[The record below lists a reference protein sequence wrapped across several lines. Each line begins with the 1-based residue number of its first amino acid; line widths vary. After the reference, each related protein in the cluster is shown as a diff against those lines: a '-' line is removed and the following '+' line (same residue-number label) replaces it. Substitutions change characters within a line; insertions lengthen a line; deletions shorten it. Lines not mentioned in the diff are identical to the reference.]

1 MPSDA
6 LTLENATLRIGDKT
20 LFANFGFTLRIGEIH
35 AITGAN
41 GTGKSS
47 LLKCLAGHPHY
58 SLQKGTL
65 RLNGMDINDWP
76 PEKRA
81 QQGIFL
87 AFQSPY
93 ELEGITVANFLRTM
107 LKFFPQH
114 PLHNASATELYQKLY
129 ALLES
134 VGLPKEFT
142 GRSVHCGF
150 SGGEKKR
157 FEWLQVLLLR
167 PKFVLLDELDSGLDA
182 NARARILDTIDSLKT
197 TTAFLVVSHANDF
210 LQALHP
216 TETHALNRFQPP
228 SSSPACPPSHPASQQ
243 VSA

>member
-1 MPSDA
+1 MPPDT
-6 LTLENATLRIGDKT
+6 LTLENATLKIGSKT
-20 LFANFGFTLRIGEIH
+20 LFENFGFTLRIGEIH
-35 AITGAN
+35 AVTGAN

-47 LLKCLAGHPHY
+47 LLKCLAGHPNY
-58 SLQKGTL
+58 PLQQGTL
-65 RLNGMDINDWP
+65 RLNGTNINDWP

-93 ELEGITVANFLRTM
+93 ELEGVTVANFLRTA

-114 PLHNASATELYQKLY
+114 PLHNASATELYQQLY
-129 ALLES
+129 ALLET
-134 VGLPKEFT
+134 VGLPKDFT

-157 FEWLQVLLLR
+157 FEWLQVLLFR

-182 NARARILDTIDSLKT
+182 HARAFILEMIRSLQA

-210 LQALHP
+210 LQALHS
-216 TETHALNRFQPP
+216 TATHALNRFQAPSP
-228 SSSPACPPSHPASQQ
+228 SSACPHPASQP